1 VSATT
6 STAVTYAR
14 IPPRRSTSRAATWWG
29 RAWVRAVEEAAYGES
44 DLHTGRALSRSGA
57 IGGITVDR
65 GSVVAAC
72 YDRSGVWTVTATVPE
87 LDPISHRAFVE
98 VVAGEAGHLAALMA
112 GELPHRLVEQ
122 AEEAGVELL
131 PYGGELAASCTC
143 DAWVDPCPHA
153 LAVMLQV
160 AWLVDG
166 DPWVLLRLRGLAP
179 ETLPAELAAIPPET
193 SDPIDDLEDLDDD
206 LPAALDAALRAARV
220 VALADH
226 PGAEIAHLL

>member
-1 VSATT
+1 MTAPST
-6 STAVTYAR
+6 TAVTFAR

-29 RAWVRAVEEAAYGES
+29 RAWVRAVEEAAYAES
-44 DLHTGRALSRSGA
+44 DLHTARALSRSGG

-72 YDRSGVWTVTATVPE
+72 YDRAGVWSVGATVPE
-87 LDPISHRAFVE
+87 LDPVSHRAFVG
-98 VVAGEAGHLAALMA
+98 VVAGESGHLGALMA

-131 PYGGELAASCTC
+131 PYGGELGSACPC
-143 DAWVDPCPHA
+143 DAWVDPCVHA

-166 DPWVLLRLRGLAP
+166 DPWVLLRLRGLSP
-179 ETLPAELAAIPPET
+179 EDLQAELATAAVEH
-193 SDPIDDLEDLDDD
+193 SSDDLDADMA
-206 LPAALDAALRAARV
+206 AALDAATRAARV
-220 VALADH
+220 VALADD
-226 PGAEIAHLL
+226 PDAEIEHLL